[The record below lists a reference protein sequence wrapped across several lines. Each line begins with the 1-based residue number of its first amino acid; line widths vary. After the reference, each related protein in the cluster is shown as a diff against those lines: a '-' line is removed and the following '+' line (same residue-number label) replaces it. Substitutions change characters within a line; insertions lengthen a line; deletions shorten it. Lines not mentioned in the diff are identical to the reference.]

1 MFVFK
6 ILKMNRLF
14 FVFCFISI
22 SFYAQ
27 TSELS
32 IISWNIQDFG
42 KTKNEEEIMRIA
54 KIVKRADII
63 AIQEVVGGYGGPQAV
78 ARLSDQLNRMG
89 DKWDYA
95 VSSRTD
101 SPKYMTERYAFIWKN
116 KFIKIKDR
124 GRLMQ
129 LDSIVYR
136 EPFMLDFYVG
146 KKEFSII
153 NYHARRHNLNPKE
166 EIKPILKQIKDSIAK
181 PMFFVGDFNLIQSDQ
196 IFKDFVSD
204 TYGVA
209 LKHQKTVLKRS
220 CKNNEY
226 LHHAIDNIFY
236 SSSIHVLETK
246 VIDYIGFCD
255 RLTLARE
262 LSDHLPV
269 FIKFKLP

>member
-1 MFVFK
+1 MIKLIFY
-6 ILKMNRLF
+6 
-14 FVFCFISI
+14 FCFFSI
-22 SFYAQ
+22 SLYAQ
-27 TSELS
+27 TDELA

-42 KTKNEEEIMRIA
+42 KTKDEEEIIRIA
-54 KIVKRADII
+54 KIVKEADII

-95 VSSRTD
+95 VSNRTD

-129 LDSIVYR
+129 LDTIVYR
-136 EPFMLDFYVG
+136 EPFILDFYVG
-146 KKEFSII
+146 KKEFSVI

-166 EIKPILKQIKDSIAK
+166 EIRPILNQIKDAVIK
-181 PMFFVGDFNLIQSDQ
+181 PIFLVGDFNLIQNDPIFIDFISDG
-196 IFKDFVSD
+196 
-204 TYGVA
+204 YGVA
-209 LKHQKTVLKRS
+209 LQDQKTVLKRS
-220 CKNNEY
+220 CKNSEY

-236 SSSIHVLETK
+236 SSSIDVLKAK

-269 FIKFKLP
+269 FIKFKFH